1 MTYLIL
7 SALLWLY
14 DNRSFDKISHDNI
27 ARVEGLRAYQA
38 GNYKQAAEQ
47 YIALV
52 NSALFVEPSAR
63 LNLAHSYF
71 HLGQYVQAQKH
82 YRLVAQVNQPELAA
96 NAEVQ
101 LGVIAVMQGDSA
113 TALTLFRKALNTVP
127 ALEPAQFNYELIKKT
142 YSGKPRP
149 TRSQAPKPKPKLQQ
163 ERSETTVEPG
173 QQQGTEVQQ
182 GDNKDELLR
191 RLRSLNLSEEQA
203 LSILKAMQ
211 DNEVQYIHQRKQ
223 ASKSRDR
230 RQFNTY

>member
-7 SALLWLY
+7 LVLLWLY
-14 DNRSFDKISHDNI
+14 DNRSFEKISHDNI
-27 ARVEGLRAYQA
+27 ARIEGLRAYES
-38 GNYKQAAEQ
+38 GNYKRAAEQ
-47 YIALV
+47 YVALV

-71 HLGQYVQAQKH
+71 QLRQYAQAQKH

-96 NAEVQ
+96 TAEIQ
-101 LGVIAVMQGDSA
+101 LGVIAVLQGDST
-113 TALTLFRKALNTVP
+113 TALSLFRKALNTVP

-142 YSGKPRP
+142 YSGKPNPNSTQRP
-149 TRSQAPKPKPKLQQ
+149 IPKPRQTQ
-163 ERSETTVEPG
+163 EESEVALEKG
-173 QQQGTEVQQ
+173 QESGTEVEK

-203 LSILKAMQ
+203 LSILNAMQ

-223 ASKSRDR
+223 TATTKDA
-230 RQFNTY
+230 QKFNTY

>member
-7 SALLWLY
+7 SVLLWLY

-27 ARVEGLRAYQA
+27 ARIEGLRAYQS
-38 GNYKQAAEQ
+38 GNYKRAAEQ
-47 YIALV
+47 YVALV

-71 HLGQYVQAQKH
+71 QLRQYAQAQKH
-82 YRLVAQVNQPELAA
+82 YRLVARVNQPDLAA
-96 NAEVQ
+96 TAEVQ
-101 LGVIAVMQGDSA
+101 LGVISVIQGDSSS
-113 TALTLFRKALNTVP
+113 ALAFFRKAMNTVP

-142 YSGKPRP
+142 YSGKPLP
-149 TRSQAPKPKPKLQQ
+149 NSSQRPKPKPQQ
-163 ERSETTVEPG
+163 RTEEMEVAMETG
-173 QQQGTEVQQ
+173 QDSGTEVEQ

-203 LSILKAMQ
+203 LSILNAMQ

-223 ASKSRDR
+223 TTGSKNRQ
-230 RQFNTY
+230 QFNTY